1 MSAMEES
8 QQTKLQAKFFDFALV
23 ELVRK
28 HRDSFQPLWT
38 VDSWVKFLIW
48 ISLNCGI
55 PGDKKN
61 LENFADALG
70 SKLTIRM
77 RKIFFER
84 ILEKLALHLI
94 ADPSD
99 PKVLV
104 MSLPGCDSFTYEKC
118 LEALELVG
126 LKEKVTLDFNL
137 WESHDQLIA
146 IPWISAET
154 GC

>member
-1 MSAMEES
+1 MKSTNQS
-8 QQTKLQAKFFDFALV
+8 NIQANMFDFALS
-23 ELVRK
+23 ELVRNQ
-28 HRDSFQPLWT
+28 RNSFEPIWS

-48 ISLNCGI
+48 ISLNCGLS
-55 PGDKKN
+55 GDRQS

-70 SKLTIRM
+70 SNLTIRM

-84 ILEKLALHLI
+84 ILDRLCLHLI

-104 MSLPGCDSFTYEKC
+104 MPLQGCESFTYQKC
-118 LEALELVG
+118 LEALEIVG
-126 LKEKVTLDFNL
+126 LTAKVNLDFNE
-137 WESHDQLIA
+137 WEAHNQLIA
-146 IPWISAET
+146 IPWSSSES